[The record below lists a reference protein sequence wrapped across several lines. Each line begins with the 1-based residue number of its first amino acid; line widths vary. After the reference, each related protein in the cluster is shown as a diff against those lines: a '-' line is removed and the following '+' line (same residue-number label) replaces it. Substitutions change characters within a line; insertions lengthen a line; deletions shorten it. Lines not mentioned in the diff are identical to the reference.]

1 METKDYSKIL
11 WYRRSN
17 VNTVFALAGLLF
29 FPPFLWATCILL
41 LTGGIYTKKQD
52 FTGNLKEWGVTNK
65 TLVIIILF
73 LQVVGII
80 RLFTYV

>member
-17 VNTVFALAGLLF
+17 VNTVFDLAGLLF
-29 FPPFLWATCILL
+29 FPLFLWATCILL